1 MKEHKIFVRHD
12 HVATGERLS
21 LSIIKEYARQTLRLE
36 KIPVPCEI
44 NVLIT
49 NDEKIKKINHDF
61 RNINK
66 ATDVLAFPANHM
78 KAGEFTAY
86 SDGFSHETGFFQL
99 GDIVMSSERVHLQ
112 AFENDNSSER
122 ETAYLTVH
130 AVLHLLGYDHKDEAE
145 GKKLMR
151 NREKEIFKLYDK

>member
-1 MKEHKIFVRHD
+1 MNEHKIFIRHVR
-12 HVATGERLS
+12 VATGERLS
-21 LSIIKEYARQTLRLE
+21 RSIIKEYARQTLRLE

-49 NDEKIKKINHDF
+49 NDKKIKKINHDF

-66 ATDVLAFPANHM
+66 ATDVLAFPAYDM
-78 KAGEFTAY
+78 KPGEFTAFP
-86 SDGFSHETGFFQL
+86 DGFSRETGLFQL

-122 ETAYLTVH
+122 ETAYLTIH

-145 GKKLMR
+145 DKKLMR
-151 NREKEIFKLYDK
+151 SREKEILSLYD